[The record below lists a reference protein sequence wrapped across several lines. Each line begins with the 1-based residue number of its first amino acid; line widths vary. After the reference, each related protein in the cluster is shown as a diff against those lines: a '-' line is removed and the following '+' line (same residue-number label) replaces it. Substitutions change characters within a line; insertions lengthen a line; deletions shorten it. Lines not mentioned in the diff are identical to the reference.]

1 MKSKGL
7 KKKLIIVG
15 IVLVVVAVGIVC
27 IHGKSKPVEVKQEVK
42 NVKTQKV
49 TTGTIS
55 TNIEYASNLKPEKE
69 VMVLPKTGGQVATV
83 DVNVGDKVSVG
94 QTLFTLET
102 TDYAAQ
108 LEQAQAGVNAA
119 SANLEKTSDSGFTQQ
134 ILQAEQLVGEVTNT
148 I

>member
-1 MKSKGL
+1 MKFKIS
-7 KKKLIIVG
+7 KKKLIIAG
-15 IVLVVVAVGIVC
+15 IVLAVIAVGSIS
-27 IHGKSKPVEVKQEVK
+27 IFSKSKTVEVKQDVK

-69 VMVLPKTGGQVATV
+69 VIVLPKAGGKVATV

-108 LEQAQAGVNAA
+108 LEQSQAGLSAA
-119 SANLEKTSDSGFTQQ
+119 SANL
-134 ILQAEQLVGEVTNT
+134 
-148 I
+148 